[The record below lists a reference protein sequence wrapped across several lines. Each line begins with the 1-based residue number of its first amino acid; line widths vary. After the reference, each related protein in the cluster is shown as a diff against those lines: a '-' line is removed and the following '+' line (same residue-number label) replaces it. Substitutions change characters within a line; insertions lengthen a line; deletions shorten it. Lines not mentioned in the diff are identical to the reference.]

1 MARFKVTWD
10 TGLVTEYEQSDC
22 QTVEQFINCRFGA
35 GVEVTAQVEII
46 GEKAEVPPAEPVK
59 AAEPVEIEA
68 PAEPVKVQ
76 EPTKAAE
83 PVKTPAAKPKAPVK
97 AG

>member
-1 MARFKVTWD
+1 MARFKITWD
-10 TGLVTEYEQSDC
+10 TGLVTECEQSDC
-22 QTVEQFINCRFGA
+22 KTVEQFINCRFGA
-35 GVEVTAQVEII
+35 GAEVTAKVELVV
-46 GEKAEVPPAEPVK
+46 AEAPAK
-59 AAEPVEIEA
+59 PVEIEA

-83 PVKTPAAKPKAPVK
+83 LVKTPAAKPKAPVK